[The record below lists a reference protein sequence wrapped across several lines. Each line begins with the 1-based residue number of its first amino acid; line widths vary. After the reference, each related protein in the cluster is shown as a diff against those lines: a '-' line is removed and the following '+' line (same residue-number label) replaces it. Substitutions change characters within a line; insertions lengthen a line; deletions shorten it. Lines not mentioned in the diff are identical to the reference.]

1 MNFDY
6 LLIGQLY
13 AFQIPPCVAVEPT
26 PREKSPDTIHRRRK
40 LSELTK
46 ATEGHPTENN
56 ITASP
61 TINGIFFIIG
71 NYKILGFLTNFSKF
85 VFFSI

>member
-1 MNFDY
+1 MNFIY

-56 ITASP
+56 ITANP
-61 TINGIFFIIG
+61 TINGILFIIG
-71 NYKILGFLTNFSKF
+71 KLQKYSVFNKF
-85 VFFSI
+85 